1 MNSKDIGKKIK
12 SVRSKKKMTQQVLAD
27 LAGITKSHISKI
39 ENGLTTPTLVTL
51 SNIAKALDSP
61 TSWFI
66 EQEEHG
72 ELSIVRKDKRE
83 AIDEKNEIGYE
94 YELLANKKNMSI
106 ISPTIVTVL
115 PGAENIE
122 PYIHENDEFIFILTG
137 SIHLLYDG
145 TKYEMT
151 AGDSAYFSGKKPHIF
166 LSNSKSH
173 TTVLT
178 VYVENQ

>member
-12 SVRSKKKMTQQVLAD
+12 SVRSKRKLTQQVLAD

-51 SNIAKALDSP
+51 SKIAKALDSP

-72 ELSIVRKDKRE
+72 ELSIVRKDNRE
-83 AIDEKNEIGYE
+83 AIEEKNEIGYE
-94 YELLANKKNMSI
+94 YELLANKKNMSVI
-106 ISPTIVTVL
+106 TPTIVSVS
-115 PGAENIE
+115 PGAETVD
-122 PYIHENDEFIFILTG
+122 PYIHENDEFILILTG
-137 SIHLLYDG
+137 SIILSYDG
-145 TKYEMT
+145 KKYEMNI
-151 AGDSAYFSGKKPHIF
+151 GDSAYFSGKKPHIF
-166 LSNSKSH
+166 LSNSKQH

-178 VYVENQ
+178 IYIDNN